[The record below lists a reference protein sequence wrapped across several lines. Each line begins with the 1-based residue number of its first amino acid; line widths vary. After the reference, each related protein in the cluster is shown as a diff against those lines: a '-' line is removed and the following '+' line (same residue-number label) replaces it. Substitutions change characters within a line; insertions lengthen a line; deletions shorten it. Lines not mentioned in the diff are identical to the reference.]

1 MDAYDIVGHIGS
13 VMSSITFIPQVYQV
27 WKTKSARDLNML
39 MILIVFSST
48 IVWMIFGVG
57 KGVWPVIICNGIIC
71 GLSVVL
77 IYFKYV
83 FGKDKNVRSA

>member
-57 KGVWPVIICNGIIC
+57 KGVWPVIICNAVIC
-71 GLSVVL
+71 FLSLLL
-77 IYFKYV
+77 IVFKLR
-83 FGKDKNVRSA
+83 FDKK